1 MIRNINKIK
10 TKYIYLY
17 KSKNFIFYRC
27 NKRKNCNGKTKVNI
41 PKKILQ
47 ITEYTKDNDNHE
59 KIEYNKFCELYKKNK
74 IIWLIL
80 KTNTSK
86 NIIFNIIVKNK
97 EIDNASIIKQFFD
110 TTKEKFI
117 LSKSEISKIWSKIIG
132 EYKNLSLEQVINKIK
147 EAIPDLLIK
156 IHDIIYE
163 KKIKNKI
170 ERRNQRL
177 IYFGASKNIE
187 LIKPEFTDEYFLD
200 VNYQIIS
207 SQFMPYKL
215 LVLSGILKII

>member
-1 MIRNINKIK
+1 M
-10 TKYIYLY
+10 T
-17 KSKNFIFYRC
+17 
-27 NKRKNCNGKTKVNI
+27 
-41 PKKILQ
+41 
-47 ITEYTKDNDNHE
+47 
-59 KIEYNKFCELYKKNK
+59 
-74 IIWLIL
+74 
-80 KTNTSK
+80 
-86 NIIFNIIVKNK
+86 
-97 EIDNASIIKQFFD
+97 
-110 TTKEKFI
+110 
-117 LSKSEISKIWSKIIG
+117 
-132 EYKNLSLEQVINKIK
+132 KIK